1 MMCGDSLKFTQ
12 TIADEVNML
21 YLGYSVEYEPPSALL
36 PTERHDPIRVE
47 ELIGKV
53 KKMGFWTTPILVDYN
68 SLAIMDG
75 HHRTAVALKLNL
87 KKVPVVKLS
96 YGDPRVLLSGWDPG
110 KIFSPEE
117 IISAALTGVP
127 LPLKSTKHDLTVPLP
142 SLKVPLRD
150 LIY

>member
-1 MMCGDSLKFTQ
+1 MYGDSLKFTQ
-12 TIADEVNML
+12 KISGEENIFH
-21 YLGYSVEYEPPSALL
+21 LGYSVEYEPPSALL
-36 PTERHDPIRVE
+36 PTERHDPVRVG
-47 ELIGKV
+47 ELIEKV
-53 KKMGFWTTPILVDYN
+53 KKKGFWTTPILVEKN

-96 YGDPRVLLSGWDPG
+96 YGDPRVLLSGWKPG

-117 IISAALTGVP
+117 IISAALSGVP

>member
-1 MMCGDSLKFTQ
+1 MFH
-12 TIADEVNML
+12 
-21 YLGYSVEYEPPSALL
+21 LGYSVEYEPPSALL
-36 PTERHDPIRVE
+36 PTERHDPARVG
-47 ELIGKV
+47 ELIEKV
-53 KKMGFWTTPILVDYN
+53 KKKGFWTTPILVEQN

-96 YGDPRVLLSGWDPG
+96 YGDPRVLLSGWEPG
-110 KIFSPEE
+110 KFFSPEE
-117 IISAALTGVP
+117 IISAALLGVP

-142 SLKVPLRD
+142 SLKVALRD